1 LTRPLARAKKQSGPA
16 HGEHK
21 MVEVNNG
28 HSARL
33 LLLVSLLAVGARA
46 EPPEGDRIAIR
57 AGTLLTVTTNPIP
70 DGTILCEGGEIR
82 AVGREVVVPDGVRV
96 ISAKEK
102 FVLPG
107 FVDAASALYLSAE
120 EAAVS
125 GGAAEWNI
133 VDALDPFLER
143 WEEVLQQ
150 GVTAVYV
157 APPGRSGFAGRAA
170 VLSLNGAKVP
180 GKLVLKADAAV
191 RASIGLSADNRSSS
205 LARLDDYAGLRE
217 TLIATQAYL
226 QRQRRYQQD
235 LAAYEKQKTQNEKKD
250 GDEAKKDTKKL
261 TRPDKPRSNPTHEVL
276 GRVLAKE
283 IPLEIEAH
291 RADDILNAL
300 RLADEFE
307 FSLILAGCTEGYL
320 VADEIAR
327 RNVPVVVM
335 PVSTAFAPMPR
346 LEYRRHRPENAAI
359 LAGRGIQTALGVAG
373 RGGLSSKF
381 VPLAAALAVANGMDR
396 DAALRAVTLTPAQ
409 IFGVADRIGSLEAG
423 KRADLVIM
431 TGHPLDASAKVD
443 MVLIGGRIVYQRGA
457 TP

>member
-1 LTRPLARAKKQSGPA
+1 
-16 HGEHK
+16 

-157 APPGRSGFAGRAA
+157 APPGRSGFAGRA
-170 VLSLNGAKVP
+170 SIPPGRDGA
-180 GKLVLKADAAV
+180 
-191 RASIGLSADNRSSS
+191 S
-205 LARLDDYAGLRE
+205 
-217 TLIATQAYL
+217 
-226 QRQRRYQQD
+226 
-235 LAAYEKQKTQNEKKD
+235 
-250 GDEAKKDTKKL
+250 
-261 TRPDKPRSNPTHEVL
+261 RPRTS
-276 GRVLAKE
+276 
-283 IPLEIEAH
+283 
-291 RADDILNAL
+291 
-300 RLADEFE
+300 
-307 FSLILAGCTEGYL
+307 
-320 VADEIAR
+320 
-327 RNVPVVVM
+327 
-335 PVSTAFAPMPR
+335 
-346 LEYRRHRPENAAI
+346 
-359 LAGRGIQTALGVAG
+359 
-373 RGGLSSKF
+373 
-381 VPLAAALAVANGMDR
+381 
-396 DAALRAVTLTPAQ
+396 
-409 IFGVADRIGSLEAG
+409 
-423 KRADLVIM
+423 
-431 TGHPLDASAKVD
+431 
-443 MVLIGGRIVYQRGA
+443 
-457 TP
+457 